1 MSRFELARSRL
12 LRCMQLQR
20 ESVILLFFIAFHPDP
35 TLPEAA
41 MHWRKSITGET
52 LDREQILLT
61 HAAVV
66 HMRFRF
72 ARTVTILQQTR
83 VASRGRWWHL
93 EHTRGERIGQ
103 TESIVPACRGLC
115 LPNAWA
121 SAGAFSLLTRRS
133 KLAQY

>member
-1 MSRFELARSRL
+1 
-12 LRCMQLQR
+12 MQLQR

-61 HAAVV
+61 HAAAV

-72 ARTVTILQQTR
+72 ALNRHNFATDKGGIARSL
-83 VASRGRWWHL
+83 VALGTH
-93 EHTRGERIGQ
+93 
-103 TESIVPACRGLC
+103 P
-115 LPNAWA
+115 
-121 SAGAFSLLTRRS
+121 
-133 KLAQY
+133 